1 MEHTMKNADFSRTS
15 HHFHRDQP
23 SLLTRLVRRGF
34 ASLLARAPRSSLAAF
49 GSAFMALVFA
59 RRLMVPVTPSPAKR
73 SAEQSPS
80 GRVFEGE
87 FRRIRESR

>member
-1 MEHTMKNADFSRTS
+1 MKNADFSRT
-15 HHFHRDQP
+15 FHRDQP

-49 GSAFMALVFA
+49 GSAIMALVFA
-59 RRLMVPVTPSPAKR
+59 RRLMVPVTPSCAER
-73 SAEQSPS
+73 SPERSPS

-87 FRRIRESR
+87 FRRIRPSSGSSGR